1 MSRFILGDCVRVMA
15 TFPGNAVDF
24 ILTDPPYLVGFR
36 DRQGRTIAGDK
47 TDEWLQPAC
56 NEMYRVLKKDA
67 LMVSFYGWNRVDR
80 FMAAWKNAGFGVV
93 GHLVFTKNY
102 TSKAAYVGYRHECA
116 YILAKG
122 RPALP
127 QKPLPD
133 VLGWKYSGNRHHP
146 TEKPVTSLQ
155 PLIESFTHPNAIVLD
170 PFTGEMNE
178 SERASFLSTLNKMA
192 EKKKNTGKEMFVGVT
207 RVLSDDESKV
217 FFEKIKARH
226 PEMDIKI
233 PFLTVMETLQY
244 KPAESA
250 ASVQCPVLVVIAG
263 QDSVNPPEQGRA
275 LYDAV
280 ASGTK
285 ELYEEADACHYDI
298 YEGAFFERV
307 VAVQTQWFKQ
317 YL

>member
-1 MSRFILGDCVRVMA
+1 MLSISSSP
-15 TFPGNAVDF
+15 T
-24 ILTDPPYLVGFR
+24 PPYLVGFR

-80 FMAAWKNAGFGVV
+80 FMAAWKNAGFSVV
-93 GHLVFTKNY
+93 GHLVFTKTY

-155 PLIESFTHPNAIVLD
+155 PLIESFTHPNAMCWTRLQAAAQPAWPPSSPDAGISVSSCLNSITVPD
-170 PFTGEMNE
+170 SNDWPPCNGPCSRGPRMITG
-178 SERASFLSTLNKMA
+178 LNRRLRK
-192 EKKKNTGKEMFVGVT
+192 
-207 RVLSDDESKV
+207 
-217 FFEKIKARH
+217 
-226 PEMDIKI
+226 
-233 PFLTVMETLQY
+233 
-244 KPAESA
+244 
-250 ASVQCPVLVVIAG
+250 
-263 QDSVNPPEQGRA
+263 
-275 LYDAV
+275 
-280 ASGTK
+280 
-285 ELYEEADACHYDI
+285 
-298 YEGAFFERV
+298 
-307 VAVQTQWFKQ
+307 
-317 YL
+317 